1 MSKLMRNIKIFF
13 NLKKNKKIETNKNFE
28 SIMFPQNKII
38 DGGLRK
44 KENIKEDYN
53 APLLTVITVVLNGGK
68 HLEECKE
75 LI

>member
-44 KENIKEDYN
+44 KKI
-53 APLLTVITVVLNGGK
+53 
-68 HLEECKE
+68 
-75 LI
+75 